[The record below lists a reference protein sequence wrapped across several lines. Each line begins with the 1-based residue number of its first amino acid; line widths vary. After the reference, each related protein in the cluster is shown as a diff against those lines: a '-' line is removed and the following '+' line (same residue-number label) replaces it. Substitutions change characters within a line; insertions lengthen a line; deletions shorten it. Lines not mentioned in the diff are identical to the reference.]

1 MPGSLVQSLAV
12 LSATTNNPATA
23 AFSPAT
29 TVGNKIVV
37 GLITDSSGAPN
48 SATAITGGGV
58 TTWTRDNSQGNGGS
72 PSSISMD
79 YWSGVVTSSATTA
92 LTIAWTTAAATHLFA
107 FVEEWSGLG
116 AFDQV
121 STLATGSSTTPASGS
136 TGTLAQ
142 ADSTAFGL
150 FEWRTTAAT
159 TATVGAGYSNL
170 IQGSNATG
178 NIMGGALESKNVSAT
193 TAVTAGLTLAPTNF
207 WGALVAVYKATATG
221 ALGAKPIVGGMTQA
235 VHRSSFW

>member
-12 LSATTNNPATA
+12 LSATTTNPVTA

-29 TVGNKIVV
+29 TVGNRIVV
-37 GLITDSSGAPN
+37 GIVTDASGSPN
-48 SATAITGGGV
+48 SATAISGGGV
-58 TTWTRDNSQGNGGS
+58 TTFTRDNSQGNGGS

-79 YWSGVVTSSATTA
+79 FWSGVVTSSATTA
-92 LTIAWTTAAATHLFA
+92 LTISWSTAAATHLLA
-107 FVEEWSGLG
+107 CVQEWSGLG
-116 AFDQV
+116 GFDQV

-159 TATVGAGYSNL
+159 TATVGSGYSAL
-170 IQGSNATG
+170 IQASNATG
-178 NIMGGALESKNVSAT
+178 NIMGGALESKNVAAT

-207 WGALVAVYKATATG
+207 WGALVAVYKASA
-221 ALGAKPIVGGMTQA
+221 ASVASPQPIVGGMTPA